1 MWRNRNVW
9 IVLIGE
15 FGAGIGLWVGII
27 GNLDFMQQHVPSD
40 FFKSLILFFGL
51 LAGVFVGPIAGRL
64 IDQYPKKKILLI
76 SGLGRTLSTII
87 MFIAIHYEN
96 IIFMVLFLVFL
107 QISAAFYFPALQ
119 AVIPLI
125 VKEDQLLTLNGIHMN
140 IATIARIAGT
150 SVGGILV
157 VATSLTNVY
166 GISMLA
172 YAFLFFMTFFL
183 RFEEHSKIQASPDV
197 KEKNSKQKEGF
208 TEIFQLIRN
217 TPVVFNLIILNIIPL
232 LFIGGF
238 NLMVIE
244 ISDLQHNDSIKG
256 LIYTFE
262 GVSFMLGAFIIKRL
276 TKKFSNS
283 GLLYFFTTIVAIAHL
298 TLFFANIHW
307 MPIVSFSLF
316 GLAVGC
322 FFPVSSTLFQTSIDK
337 SYHGRLF
344 SFRSM
349 YERVM
354 FQVVLLSTGLF
365 LDTIGL
371 QYMVLIF
378 GAVSLIIIS
387 KLYVN
392 EKKYKQAEALKD
404 AQNISV

>member
-1 MWRNRNVW
+1 MWKNRNVW

-51 LAGVFVGPIAGRL
+51 LAGVFVGPLAGRL
-64 IDQYPKKKILLI
+64 IDQYPKKKILLV
-76 SGLGRTLSTII
+76 SGLGRTISILV
-87 MFIAIHYEN
+87 MFIAIQYES
-96 IIFMVLFLVFL
+96 IIFMVLFLIFL

-125 VKEDQLLTLNGIHMN
+125 VKDDQLLTLNGIHMN
-140 IATIARIAGT
+140 VSTIARIAGT

-172 YAFLFFMTFFL
+172 YGFLFIMTFFL
-183 RFEEHSKIQASPDV
+183 QFEEHKVQNQPELKSNHSKK
-197 KEKNSKQKEGF
+197 KEKGF
-208 TEIFQLIRN
+208 SEIFSLIKKS
-217 TPVVFNLIILNIIPL
+217 PSVLNLFILNIIPL

-244 ISDLQHNDSIKG
+244 ISDLQHDPSIKG

-262 GVSFMLGAFIIKRL
+262 GISFMLGAFVIKRL
-276 TKKFSNS
+276 TKKFSNKQ
-283 GLLYFFTTIVAIAHL
+283 LLYFFTTVVAVAQL
-298 TLFFANIHW
+298 TLFFADKHW
-307 MPIVSFSLF
+307 MSLMSFALF
-316 GLAVGC
+316 GFGVGC
-322 FFPVSSTLFQTSIDK
+322 FFPVSSTVFQTSIDK
-337 SYHGRLF
+337 SFHGRLF

-349 YERVM
+349 FDRVM
-354 FQVVLLSTGLF
+354 FQIVLLSTGLF

-371 QYMVLIF
+371 KYMVLIF
-378 GAVSLIIIS
+378 GTVSLIIIARLIM
-387 KLYVN
+387 KDRRN
-392 EKKYKQAEALKD
+392 KQELLETP
-404 AQNISV
+404 QNISI

>member
-27 GNLDFMQQHVPSD
+27 GNLEFMQQHVPSD
-40 FFKSLILFFGL
+40 FFKSIILFFGL
-51 LAGVFVGPIAGRL
+51 LAGVFVGPMAGRS
-64 IDQYPKKKILLI
+64 IDQYSKKKILLI
-76 SGLGRTLSTII
+76 SGLGRTLSILI
-87 MFIAIHYEN
+87 MFLAIQHES
-96 IIFMVLFLVFL
+96 IIFMVIFLIFL

-125 VKEDQLLTLNGIHMN
+125 VKDDQLLTLNGIHMN

-150 SVGGILV
+150 SIGGILV

-172 YAFLFFMTFFL
+172 YAFLFVMTFYLKFDDQKK
-183 RFEEHSKIQASPDV
+183 ESIIDEKSKSFM
-197 KEKNSKQKEGF
+197 KNDKGF
-208 TEIFQLIRN
+208 AEIFGIIRHN
-217 TPVVFNLIILNIIPL
+217 PTIFNLFLLNIIPL

-244 ISDLQHNDSIKG
+244 ISDLQNDPSIKG

-262 GVSFMLGAFIIKRL
+262 GVAFMLGAFVIKALSKR
-276 TKKFSNS
+276 FSNS
-283 GLLYFFTTIVAIAHL
+283 QLLYFFTTVVAISQL
-298 TLFFANIHW
+298 SLFFADQHW
-307 MPIVSFSLF
+307 MALASFALF
-316 GLAVGC
+316 GFGVGC
-322 FFPVSSTLFQTSIDK
+322 FFPVSSTVFQTKIDK

-349 YERVM
+349 FDRVM

-378 GAVSLIIIS
+378 GTISLILIA
-387 KLYVN
+387 KLYFR
-392 EKKYKQAEALKD
+392 EKRLDPEKIQEP
-404 AQNISV
+404 QNMSM